1 MIIEY
6 QRPKTIEEAL
16 RLLNRPEP
24 ITLPLGGG
32 TALVPAV
39 RKGQQAFAVVDL
51 QALGLNKIEQRGNVL
66 HLGATVTLQALLD
79 TPGLPAMLYEVIR
92 LEATHNLRQ
101 AASLAGT
108 LAAAD
113 GRSPLATAL
122 LALDA
127 ALTIRGAGGSEKVGL
142 GDWLPLRQAGPGGR
156 LITELTLPTNVRL
169 AYEYVAR
176 TPADQPIVCV
186 ALAQWLA
193 GTKQPAAGKNQP
205 AAGREQPAAGGG
217 GLALG
222 RTRLALGGWG
232 AAPRLALDGPE
243 PGGLEA
249 AAQNACSQAD
259 DQWASA
265 EYRRSVAATLAKRCL
280 DGLQAAN

>member
-108 LAAAD
+108 LVAAD
-113 GRSPLATAL
+113 GRSPLAAAL

-156 LITELTLPTNVRL
+156 LITELTLPTNVWL

-176 TPADQPIVCV
+176 TPADRPIICA
-186 ALAQWLA
+186 ALVQWSS
-193 GTKQPAAGKNQP
+193 
-205 AAGREQPAAGGG
+205 
-217 GLALG
+217 G

-280 DGLQAAN
+280 DGLRAAN